1 MKQRVLV
8 IEGEE
13 SQRNVFEDAL
23 LDAYEVDTA
32 SNGGR
37 GLYYLSSNTPYNLVL
52 LNPQLPDMS
61 GLDVLR
67 YIRTIYTRYDLPVIL
82 LSGLNQSEAIVA
94 GLEAGANDYLTKL
107 GDARVLL
114 ARIKVSLLSRESFR
128 TRLTREQRKV
138 MQETIG
144 AACHH
149 IAQPMTA
156 ALTEIEV
163 LVREEEEQGSRIV
176 PRLHSLLNWIRKCS
190 EEIHRLSRV
199 TEYKTIT
206 YTGNK
211 RILDIA
217 YQEREAREIMNSIL
231 HP

>member
-13 SQRNVFEDAL
+13 SQQNVFEDAL
-23 LDAYEVDTA
+23 LDEYEVDTA

-37 GLYYLSSNTPYNLVL
+37 GLDYLSSNTSYNLVL

-107 GDARVLL
+107 GDTRVLL

-163 LVREEEEQGSRIV
+163 LVREEEERGTRIV
-176 PRLHSLLNWIRKCS
+176 PRLRSLLNWMQKCS
-190 EEIHRLSRV
+190 REIHRLSRV

-217 YQEREAREIMNSIL
+217 NEEREAREIMNSIL

>member
-23 LDAYEVDTA
+23 LEEYEVDTA

-107 GDARVLL
+107 GDVRVLL

-128 TRLTREQRKV
+128 IRLTREQRKV

-217 YQEREAREIMNSIL
+217 YKEREAREIMNSIL

>member
-23 LDAYEVDTA
+23 LEEYEVDTA

-190 EEIHRLSRV
+190 KEIHRLSRV